1 MLTLYID
8 KLDMAYLVAFQALLH
23 QAITLRH
30 CDENT
35 IEIVYEG
42 QVRARLICLED
53 AHNEGHS
60 PLAQLTPKQEQVLAL
75 LGLGLKNQ
83 EIGQKLGIAE
93 KTVEKHVSAILH
105 KLELKSRSQAAL
117 IANRRYSRNFIDGLK
132 KVGFSPPAGRE
143 NPPKL

>member
-8 KLDMAYLVAFQALLH
+8 KLDMAYLVAFQALLN

-30 CDENT
+30 TDENT

-42 QVRARLICLED
+42 QVRARLICLAD
-53 AHNEGHS
+53 TRNEANS

-83 EIGQKLGIAE
+83 EIGQKLGISE

-117 IANRRYSRNFIDGLK
+117 ISQ
-132 KVGFSPPAGRE
+132 PA
-143 NPPKL
+143 L